1 MFKVVHKTDVLR
13 VIATRDSLA
22 AAIEEAYAHSE
33 ALGKLLAHDACW
45 VEVRDVK
52 DVVLRRVNH
61 GLDRHRDPGRGDGA

>member
-13 VIATRDSLA
+13 VIATRDSLTA
-22 AAIEEAYAHSE
+22 AVEEAYAHSE
-33 ALGKLLAHDACW
+33 SLGKLLAHDACW

-61 GLDRHRDPGRGDGA
+61 WTERHREGGDGKV